1 MYRYLSYW
9 LPLFAYCVLIFVLSS
24 SPIPFP
30 TLQVFWN
37 DKLLHTAEYSILGF
51 LTARAIFSLN
61 LRYSKGLLLIIAI
74 ILSTLY
80 GLSDEVHQAL
90 IPERTASIGDI
101 VADGFGSL
109 IGTFCYSKMLLKK

>member
-1 MYRYLSYW
+1 M
-9 LPLFAYCVLIFVLSS
+9 
-24 SPIPFP
+24 
-30 TLQVFWN
+30 
-37 DKLLHTAEYSILGF
+37 GF

-61 LRYSKGLLLIIAI
+61 LRYSKGFLLILAI

-109 IGTFCYSKMLLKK
+109 IGAFCYSKMLLKK